1 MSLDKEILGKKI
13 KQIRIEKGISQEK
26 LSEKIDISPRQMC
39 TIENGNSFPS
49 IETFI
54 KIAEILEI
62 NINDFF
68 NLTPETNDKLRRDIY
83 NLIQTIQELHLIKD
97 IISAIQNNR
106 KERV

>member
-1 MSLDKEILGKKI
+1 
-13 KQIRIEKGISQEK
+13 
-26 LSEKIDISPRQMC
+26 MC

-83 NLIQTIQELHLIKD
+83 NLIQTSTIQELHLIKD